1 MAIQSPPRA
10 ETIATVLDKPLAIP
24 NYQRPYKWQPKH
36 VNQLVDDIF
45 QHRDKSRYRLGT
57 VVLFKSK
64 DQQQPSIDIVDGQQ
78 RLLTLTLIC
87 SALNNEHKQFSPTL
101 LGHSFSSKA
110 SIANLQHNAQLIFE
124 RFAGLNDPEKEELL
138 TFVLER
144 CELVV
149 VTLDNLSE
157 AFQFFDSQNA
167 RGKALEPYD
176 LLKAYHLR
184 EMMEFTEQ
192 SERLHHVRLWEEG
205 VNPENGGTNL
215 HQIMGEFLFRMR
227 RWIDGGYGIQFSRHN
242 IDVFKG
248 INLENTHYAYAETM
262 LALDYAIQQY
272 NDDPM
277 RKWDKQHKAYP
288 FQVDQVM
295 INGKRFF
302 EYIQH
307 YLGIHKVLFDKDT
320 GLLENFTKEYL
331 RYPGHDK
338 RSGDQYVNN
347 LFKCAVMHYYD
358 KFGEHELLN
367 AAKICFRWSYYLRV
381 QLQSIGMSSIDNH
394 ARDSKSVFRVIAKAI
409 HPQQVLSFQPP
420 YSETVRYAKAQVIQD
435 SIQAMISGG
444 LNDK

>member
-1 MAIQSPPRA
+1 MAIQFPPNI
-10 ETIATVLDKPLAIP
+10 EKIAHLLEKTLAIP
-24 NYQRPYKWQPKH
+24 NYQRPYKWQAKH

-57 VVLFKSK
+57 VVLFNSK
-64 DQQQPSIDIVDGQQ
+64 DPQQPCLDIVDGQQ

-101 LGHSFSSKA
+101 LEHSFSSKA
-110 SIANLQHNAQLIFE
+110 SIANLQHNAQLIFQ
-124 RFAGLNDPEKEELL
+124 RFAGLNNLEKEELL
-138 TFVLER
+138 TFVLEK

-149 VTLDNLSE
+149 VTLVNLSE

-192 SERLHHVRLWEEG
+192 SDRLHHVRLWEEG

-215 HQIMGEFLFRMR
+215 HQIMGGFLFRMR

-272 NDDPM
+272 NGDPM
-277 RKWDKQHKAYP
+277 RKWDKHYKAYP

-307 YLGIHKVLFDKDT
+307 YLGIHKVLFDKDK
-320 GLLENFTKEYL
+320 GLLENFTEKYL
-331 RYPGHDK
+331 RYPGHNK

-358 KFGEHELLN
+358 KFGEHGLLN

-435 SIQAMISGG
+435 SIEAMISGG